1 MLQIPVKRTHLKI
14 IKNMNRLLKQS
25 IAFISLL
32 LLSVN
37 LLAQTPKRL
46 ELLFLGHDSQHHNS
60 DVLASIMSKQYF
72 KKGINITYT
81 TNINDL
87 NEKTLKPYDGLILYA
102 NYDTISNS
110 QATALLDFVK
120 NGKGFIPI
128 HCASYCFRNSPEV
141 VDMIGGQ
148 FKEHGYD
155 SFPSIFKDYNNP
167 LVKNITPFYT
177 KDETYIHTLLS
188 PRINV
193 LTERREGNRNEP
205 YTWTQNIGKGKVFY
219 TAYGHDEITFKN
231 PQFLQLVENGILWS
245 MNDQAT
251 ANLAAFKIAEP
262 TYTDAIIP
270 NYEKRNPAPKYQGAL
285 NPAQSQSLIQIPV
298 GFDLKL
304 FASEPLIINPI
315 YINWDEKGRL
325 WAIETVDYPNE
336 VRENKEGGQDKIV
349 ILEDTDNDGKADK
362 STVFAD
368 KLNIP
373 TSFTFSDGGIIV
385 AQAPYFLFLKDNNGD
400 DKADIKDTI
409 LTGWGLTDTHAGP
422 SNLRYG
428 LDNKIWGTV
437 GYSGFFS
444 KKGKDSTEFEMGIYS
459 FKPTTKKVNNIEF
472 LGGTTNNTWGLGFS
486 EEFDVFASTANN
498 THSVFFGVPKRIM
511 KNTFPENTGTEKIDA
526 HYAMHVVTK
535 NLRQVDVFGGFTAA
549 AGQSLYTARNYPSD
563 YWNKVAFVCEPTG
576 RLIHKNY
583 IQQKGAGF
591 KEVGD
596 GWNLVASADEW
607 FAPIQSEVGPDGN
620 VWVTDWYD
628 FIIQHNPTP
637 KGFDNGKGNAHI
649 NPLRDHERGRIYRLI
664 YKDAPVNEKTSL
676 DIKDKA
682 GLIKA
687 LTNNNM
693 FWRTTAQRLLVE
705 SKDNTVAAELYKI
718 INNNKVDAIGINPP
732 AIHALWTLHGLGL
745 LNNNP
750 AAIAVAINALKNGS
764 GGVRKAAVEVT
775 KALPNIVKAYQNA
788 KIFEDTDLRVR
799 LAAVIA
805 LADMKPT
812 KETFTILNGM
822 LSKKDN
828 QDDKWISLALKSALG
843 EHAKVNSQKGIVA
856 IDQTVNINVIKNQM
870 KYALTEFTV
879 TAGSTVKINLVNV
892 DYMQH
897 NLLILKPGSKDKVGA
912 AADKLAAE
920 PNGAELNYIP
930 KVPEVLFSTPLVNPQ
945 KTYSMTIK
953 IPETVGEYPYIC
965 SFPGHWR
972 IMNGVMKVIAK

>member
-1 MLQIPVKRTHLKI
+1 
-14 IKNMNRLLKQS
+14 MNRLLKQS

-37 LLAQTPKRL
+37 LFAQTPKRL

-87 NEKTLKPYDGLILYA
+87 NEKTLKPFDGLILYA
-102 NYDTISNS
+102 NYDTISKS

-128 HCASYCFRNSPEV
+128 HCASYCFRNSPEI

-155 SFPSIFKDYNNP
+155 SFPSIIKDYNNP

-193 LTERREGNRNEP
+193 LTERRDGNRNEP

-285 NPAQSQSLIQIPV
+285 NPEQSQSLIQIPV

-444 KKGKDSTEFEMGIYS
+444 KNGKDSTEFEMGIYS

-563 YWNKVAFVCEPTG
+563 FWNKVAFVCEPTG

-664 YKDAPVNEKTSL
+664 YKDAPLNEKTSL

-687 LTNNNM
+687 LSNNNM

-705 SKDNTVAAELYKI
+705 SKDIKVAPELYKI
-718 INNNKVDAIGINPP
+718 INSNKLDEIGINPP

-750 AAIAVAINALKNGS
+750 SAIAVAISALKNGS

-775 KALPNIVKAYQNA
+775 KTLPNIVKAYQNA
-788 KIFEDTDLRVR
+788 KIFEDADLRVR

-812 KETFTILNGM
+812 KETFAILSDM
-822 LSKKDN
+822 LTKKDN
-828 QDDKWISLALKSALG
+828 QEDKWISLALKSALG
-843 EHAKVNSQKGIVA
+843 EHAKANSQKAIA
-856 IDQTVNINVIKNQM
+856 SIDQTVNISVIKNQM
-870 KYALTEFTV
+870 KYAVTEFTV

-912 AADKLAAE
+912 AADKLASE
-920 PNGAELNYIP
+920 PNGAELNYVP
-930 KVPEVLFSTPLVNPQ
+930 KLPEVLFSTPLVNPQ

-972 IMNGVMKVIAK
+972 NMNGVMKVIAK

>member
-1 MLQIPVKRTHLKI
+1 
-14 IKNMNRLLKQS
+14 MNRLFKQS
-25 IAFISLL
+25 FAFISLL
-32 LLSVN
+32 LMSFN
-37 LLAQTPKRL
+37 LLAQIPKRL

-102 NYDTISNS
+102 NYDTISKS

-141 VDMIGGQ
+141 VEMIGGQ

-155 SFPSIFKDYNNP
+155 SFPSIIKDYNNP

-188 PRINV
+188 PNINV

-205 YTWTQNIGKGKVFY
+205 YTWTQNVGRGKVFY
-219 TAYGHDEITFKN
+219 TAYGHDEVTFNN

-245 MNDQAT
+245 MNDQAMT
-251 ANLAAFKIAEP
+251 NLDAFKIATP

-285 NPAQSQSLIQIPV
+285 NPTQSQSLIQIPV

-304 FASEPLIINPI
+304 FASEPMIINPI

-349 ILEDTDNDGKADK
+349 ILEDTDNDGIADK

-437 GYSGFFS
+437 GYSGFFN

-472 LGGTTNNTWGLGFS
+472 LGGTTNNTWGLGFT

-549 AGQSLYTARNYPSD
+549 AGQSIYTARNYPSD
-563 YWNKVAFVCEPTG
+563 FWNKVAFVCEPTG

-596 GWNLVASADEW
+596 GWNLLASADEW

-637 KGFDNGKGNAHI
+637 KGFGNGKGNAHI
-649 NPLRDHERGRIYRLI
+649 NPLRDHERGRIYRLV

-676 DIKDKA
+676 DIKNKA

-687 LTNNNM
+687 LSNNNM

-705 SKDNTVAAELYKI
+705 SKDITVAPELYKI
-718 INNNKVDAIGINPP
+718 INNNKVDEIGINPS
-732 AIHALWTLHGLGL
+732 AIHALWTIHGLGL

-750 AAIAVAINALKNGS
+750 TAIAVAIGALNNGS

-775 KALPNIVKAYQNA
+775 KALPHIIKAYQNA
-788 KIFEDTDLRVR
+788 KIFEDADLRVR

-812 KETFTILNGM
+812 KETFAILSTM

-843 EHAKVNSQKGIVA
+843 EHAKANSQNSTAA
-856 IDQTVNINVIKNQM
+856 IDQTVNISVIKNQM

-879 TAGSTVKINLVNV
+879 KAGSTVKINLVNV

-912 AADKLAAE
+912 AADKLATE
-920 PNGAELNYIP
+920 PNGAELNYVP

-953 IPETVGEYPYIC
+953 IPENIGEYPYLC

-972 IMNGVMKVIAK
+972 NMNGVMKVIAK